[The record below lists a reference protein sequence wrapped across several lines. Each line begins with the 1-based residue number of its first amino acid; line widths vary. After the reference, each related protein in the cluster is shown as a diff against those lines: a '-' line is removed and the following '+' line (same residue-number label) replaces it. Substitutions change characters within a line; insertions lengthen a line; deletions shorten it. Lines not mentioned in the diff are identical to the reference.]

1 MPEQSRFAVVS
12 RRAFLAGA
20 SLAAVTGLVAC
31 TDDSSLRATATPTT
45 GTTASPTKTPTASTA
60 TTASSASSAA
70 VATGAPVPSGAA
82 ATIAFTYTAAASTS
96 TSQGGRGG
104 GGGGAVRNPYIAV
117 WVEDAAGA
125 LVRTVSLWHLQG
137 GNDRWLSEL
146 RRWYQVAGGD
156 DTGSSATR
164 VAGSYTVRWDGT
176 GLTGAKVPAGGYVIC
191 LEASREHGPY
201 SLIRQEVTLSAQA
214 VTATLPA
221 NGELSAATLAW
232 TV

>member
-1 MPEQSRFAVVS
+1 MPEQSRYSAVS

-20 SLAAVTGLVAC
+20 SLAAVTGLAAC
-31 TDDSSLRATATPTT
+31 ANDSALRTTATPTAGAT
-45 GTTASPTKTPTASTA
+45 PTKAPTAGS
-60 TTASSASSAA
+60 TASSTSSAA
-70 VATGAPVPSGAA
+70 VATGASVPSGAA

-137 GNDRWLSEL
+137 DNDRWLAEL

-176 GLTGAKVPAGGYVIC
+176 GLTGAKVPAGGYVVC

-201 SLIRQEVTLSAQA
+201 SLIRHEVTLSAQA
-214 VTATLPA
+214 LTDTLPA
-221 NGELSAATLAW
+221 NGELSAATFAW